1 MAGDSLHDVIA
12 LLRAEMPDVAPEI
25 WDRLL
30 TITGRHFGAQ
40 RIYIPVQKKRL
51 HLEALAAADEDADAA
66 QLSSV
71 LGVSVRRVHQ
81 LKKLL
86 R

>member
-1 MAGDSLHDVIA
+1 MAGDNLHDVIA

-30 TITGRHFGAQ
+30 AIAVRHFGTQ

-66 QLSSV
+66 QLASM
-71 LGVSVRRVHQ
+71 LGVSVRRVRQ
-81 LKKLL
+81 LKKIL
-86 R
+86 